1 MVPAKSIFSN
11 TYFFYVKIIEQH
23 FRKHIVFRVNMI
35 FNVIQQLV
43 CRVQR
48 MLVPV
53 VIVLRH
59 LISVY
64 VTVKKVNSGMDNVV
78 LINIYIMEHVLAN
91 MLARVILF
99 AI

>member
-1 MVPAKSIFSN
+1 
-11 TYFFYVKIIEQH
+11 
-23 FRKHIVFRVNMI
+23 MI